1 MSEQDASPIQAQPE
15 GSEQQP
21 VAQPV
26 QQQNGQA
33 FQQPYQQPAQQ
44 QWQQQQPGQQQ
55 WQQPYQQ
62 QWQQPYAGPYGQPAP
77 TGPKNSHAL
86 IALICG
92 IAAIVISPSIILSL
106 ALSIVAIVFAIK
118 ARKVAPDGKA
128 TAGLVLGII
137 GTVLSVAMIFVLAL
151 CIVPLAQNGWKMTSS
166 SPKSSSAPKASLADS
181 IGGEIVADD
190 AICTVRLT
198 RMEIDD
204 KGDLNIY
211 FTLKNNASRSD
222 VKLDIHTKSGQ
233 AWELNGKKVEAV
245 AFSWADG
252 GQTKDDQCI
261 TIPSSYLDD
270 IESVDDV
277 KSISGI
283 LVVDFGSTSHDLEYP
298 VDLYV

>member
-1 MSEQDASPIQAQPE
+1 MSDQNLTPTPAQPE
-15 GSEQQP
+15 SPEQRPMGQPGQQP
-21 VAQPV
+21 
-26 QQQNGQA
+26 
-33 FQQPYQQPAQQ
+33 FQQRAFDPAA
-44 QWQQQQPGQQQ
+44 QQQ

-62 QWQQPYAGPYGQPAP
+62 PGQQQQPQQPYQQQPQQPYGGPYGQPAP
-77 TGPKNSHAL
+77 APQKNSDAM

-92 IAAIVISPSIILSL
+92 IIAIICCPSIILSL
-106 ALSIVAIVFAIK
+106 VLGIVAIVFAVK
-118 ARKVAPDGKA
+118 AKKTGPDGKA

-137 GTVLSVAMIFVLAL
+137 GAALSAIMVFVLAL

-222 VKLDIHTKSGQ
+222 VKLDIYTKSGQ

-270 IESVDDV
+270 IDSVDDV

-283 LVVDFGSTSHDLEYP
+283 LVVDFGSTSHGLEYP